1 MEITDIQFKKTSFR
15 FTEPVHV
22 AFGTIEGYETMII
35 RIDTDNGITGY
46 GEAGPLGFVTGDN
59 LDTCMIIAAEY
70 KKALIGENPFAI
82 ERIHK
87 RMDEMYNYNT
97 SVKAAF
103 DIACYDIAAK
113 NAGLPLY
120 RYLGGD
126 DPHIESDMTIS
137 MNEPEKM
144 AADSLKWVKQGFR
157 ILKLKLGDDII
168 LDSERV
174 TAVRQ
179 AVGKDIILR
188 IDANQGIFF
197 DI

>member
-70 KKALIGENPFAI
+70 KKALIGENPLAI

-144 AADSLKWVKQGFR
+144 AADTDRYRNQAK
-157 ILKLKLGDDII
+157 
-168 LDSERV
+168 ERYSSV
-174 TAVRQ
+174 F
-179 AVGKDIILR
+179 
-188 IDANQGIFF
+188 IFF
-197 DI
+197 EKIFHLSVFCLFYLFFNHIEIVEHKTPALFF